1 MHGKHTL
8 IKLCKTSEV
17 KAQKHYKIKCPHTSF
32 ISSFRNQSRGGDLGG
47 IGGGGGVDFMC
58 VCERKLMWRIR
69 K

>member
-47 IGGGGGVDFMC
+47 IGGGGVWILC
-58 VCERKLMWRIR
+58 VCVKES
-69 K
+69 